1 MSQSSVFSLDLDVAR
16 TRTDIDLAEI
26 EAEAESLAALRERAE
41 IHVEHLLSL
50 DPADHDARE
59 ASRLAVDE
67 MGRDLERR
75 TSTRSRMLQ
84 APLRD
89 MSRGTEDG
97 GPVATSLAD
106 LRVEVDRLDPTHLNT
121 DTNWFMSLVGKIPGV
136 GTPLRRYFLR
146 YENSQVQID
155 AIVRSLENSRDQLSR
170 DNITLAD
177 DQREMRD
184 LTTTLAEQITFS
196 QAIDRA
202 LVDRLANEIRF
213 DQQLRDFVNDE
224 ILFTVRQR
232 TLDLQQQLTV
242 SQQALM
248 ATEIIIRNNRELIR
262 GVDRSINVTISAL
275 QVAVTVALA
284 LERQQLVLDKI
295 EAINATTS
303 TLIAGT
309 AQRLQTQGTS
319 IHRQAA
325 SSMLDMDALRSAFS
339 DIEAA
344 LNEVTRYRR
353 DALPKM
359 ETQVR
364 ELDRL
369 AADNDRTMDRMDIG
383 QTPPDRPGATPEL
396 GETELD
402 ETTRADDA

>member
-75 TSTRSRMLQ
+75 TATRSRMLQ

-121 DTNWFMSLVGKIPGV
+121 DANWFMSLVGKIPGV

-262 GVDRSINVTISAL
+262 GVDRSINVTMSAL

-303 TLIAGT
+303 TLITGT

-325 SSMLDMDALRSAFS
+325 NSMLDMDALRSAFS

-344 LNEVTRYRR
+344 LDEVTRYRR

-369 AADNDRTMDRMDIG
+369 AADHEKAMDRTDIG
-383 QTPPDRPGATPEL
+383 QTAPDRPGATPEL
-396 GETELD
+396 GKTESD

>member
-97 GPVATSLAD
+97 GAVATSLAD

-121 DTNWFMSLVGKIPGV
+121 DTNWFMSLVGNIPGV

-303 TLIAGT
+303 TLITGT

-344 LNEVTRYRR
+344 LDEVTRYRR